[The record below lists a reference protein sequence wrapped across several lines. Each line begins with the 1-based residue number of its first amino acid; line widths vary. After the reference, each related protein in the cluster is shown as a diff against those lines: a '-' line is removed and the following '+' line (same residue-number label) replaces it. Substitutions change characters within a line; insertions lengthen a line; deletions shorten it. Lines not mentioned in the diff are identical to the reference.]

1 MEYIGT
7 ITLLILSATA
17 LHDVSGAEIREKRQ
31 TARLNVRDCSP
42 FIPYYPSTT
51 FNSDVRLAELRRQMH
66 LRYDYQAY
74 IIPGYDAHGSIDLA
88 DPDKR
93 IWYMTGFNGTGGVAI
108 VTSDRVT
115 TSNSRAAIWVEKRF
129 ELLAKQQIDCNWDIH
144 VLDDKNDLTP
154 WQWLL
159 REYDLDPQDLL
170 SGELRGAG
178 LENGARVGFDPLL
191 MPYGFWYELQETDR
205 LEPRSVS
212 LQATPLVD
220 LGLTVEERKTNL
232 VDRVRIELAG
242 REGVIDPDRIE
253 PLDQFNPYG
262 LTYPG
267 REIYIQDKELYAG
280 YDWQDKVYRRRQTSL
295 GNPILYFKNLR
306 ELMDEK
312 DVDLLIITRLD
323 EIAWLFNLRGE
334 DIPYNPLFI
343 SFAIVGTQYINLY
356 LYDSNRRLDSERFH
370 ELREHLELDTAR
382 CTSYTSFPTT
392 CIRAKDISAFTD
404 DLSTISFS
412 KKVWFSNSSNYFVYK
427 TVTERDDVR
436 NDRSKYIMEPSP
448 ILLMKAVKNDVEV
461 ESMNL
466 AFIADSVTTIEVAAW
481 MDNLLQNMV
490 NPKEGDDRSLTEWLV
505 SQRTETIRE
514 SHTSYQYPSYETI
527 AAVGYHSANY
537 YYHPIED
544 ERFAIP
550 TGKMFLYDMGGQYRE
565 GTTTLARTFFFAKEW
580 YEDNE
585 NRYEYDRSYDPATP
599 SEFQKEVYTRI
610 VLGLIDLSMAKFH
623 TNVYGRDLDAIA
635 RQYLWDVGLDYFH
648 PTGYGVGQYLTPH
661 EGPVY
666 INSEFMVDEQPF
678 NRSMFIS
685 AGPGYYYRD
694 PDGDRESDFGARVTN
709 VLYAKPV
716 PRTPYEFLNEDESD
730 DVQYL
735 EFETVTFVPFEP
747 RLIKFEYF
755 TRKQLDWYNDYSA
768 QIREKMS
775 GRLSG
780 DALKW
785 MQRRTRFQR
794 YKWDYIGGASTISK
808 TTTAII
814 VTVLSFITSLL
825 LL

>member
-1 MEYIGT
+1 M
-7 ITLLILSATA
+7 
-17 LHDVSGAEIREKRQ
+17 
-31 TARLNVRDCSP
+31 RLP
-42 FIPYYPSTT
+42 
-51 FNSDVRLAELRRQMH
+51 
-66 LRYDYQAY
+66 YDYQAY
-74 IIPGYDAHGSIDLA
+74 IIPGYDAHGSEYLA

-108 VTSDRVT
+108 VTSDQVIS
-115 TSNSRAAIWVEKRF
+115 SNSRAAIWVEKRF
-129 ELLAKQQIDCNWDIH
+129 ELLAKQQVDCNWDIH
-144 VLDDKNDLTP
+144 VLDDNDYLSP

-159 REYDLDPQDLL
+159 REYDLDSQELL

-191 MPYGFWYELQETDR
+191 MPYGYWYELQQTDR

-212 LQATPLVD
+212 LQETPLVD
-220 LGLTVEERKTNL
+220 SSLTVEERKTNL

-242 REGVIDPDRIE
+242 REGVVNQDGSDPGRD

-267 REIYIQDKELYAG
+267 REIYVQDKELYAG
-280 YDWQDKVYRRRQTSL
+280 YDWQDKIYRRRQTSL

-312 DVDLLIITRLD
+312 DVDLLILTRLD
-323 EIAWLFNLRGE
+323 EIAWLLNLRGE

-356 LYDSNRRLDSERFH
+356 LYDASRRLDTERYSD
-370 ELREHLELDTAR
+370 LREHLELDSSR
-382 CTSYTSFPTT
+382 CSSYTSFPTT
-392 CIRAKDISAFTD
+392 CLRARDLSAFTD
-404 DLSTISFS
+404 DLSTVSFS

-427 TVTERDDVR
+427 TITERPDVN

-448 ILLMKAVKNDVEV
+448 VLLMKAVKNDVEV
-461 ESMNL
+461 EAMNQ
-466 AFIADSVTTIEVAAW
+466 AFIADSVTAIEVAAW
-481 MDNLLQNMV
+481 MDDLLQNMV
-490 NPKEGDDRSLTEWLV
+490 DPKEGDDRSLTEWLV
-505 SQRTETIRE
+505 AQKTETFRE
-514 SHTSYQYPSYETI
+514 SHSSYQYPSYETI
-527 AAVGYHSANY
+527 AAVGYHSADY

-544 ERFAIP
+544 DRFAIP

-580 YEDNE
+580 YEENE
-585 NRYEYDRSYDPATP
+585 NRYEFDRTYDPARPT
-599 SEFQKEVYTRI
+599 EFQQEVYTRI

-648 PTGYGVGQYLTPH
+648 PTGYGVGQYLTAH
-661 EGPVY
+661 EGPVF
-666 INSEFMVDEQPF
+666 IHSGFSVDEQPF
-678 NRSMFIS
+678 NRSMFVS
-685 AGPGYYYRD
+685 AGPGFYYRN
-694 PDGDRESDFGARVTN
+694 PDNDRESDFGARVSN

-716 PRTPYEFLNEDESD
+716 TRRPYDYLNEDLSD
-730 DVQYL
+730 DVQFL

-747 RLIKFEYF
+747 RLITFEYF
-755 TRKQLDWYNDYSA
+755 TRKQLDWYNDYNA

-775 GRLSG
+775 GVLSG
-780 DALKW
+780 TALKW
-785 MQRRTRFQR
+785 MKRRTRFQK
-794 YKWDYIGGASTISK
+794 YKWEFKGGASTISM
-808 TTTAII
+808 TTTAFI
-814 VTVLSFITSLL
+814 VSLVSFITSVLL
-825 LL
+825 L